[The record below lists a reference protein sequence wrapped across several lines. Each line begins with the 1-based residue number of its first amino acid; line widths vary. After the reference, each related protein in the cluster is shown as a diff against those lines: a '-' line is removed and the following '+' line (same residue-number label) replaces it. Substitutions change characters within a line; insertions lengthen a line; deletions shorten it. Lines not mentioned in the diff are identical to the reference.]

1 MSADGLLN
9 EAAEK
14 ALAKLERS
22 HAYHDEKNRRI
33 RKQQDAYEGILNP
46 LSEAAQWESQ
56 LHPPILN
63 HTLETALTMLV
74 DNDVDFKIDPLPRN
88 YKAGEYQD
96 ALDGAKAHEMLFK
109 RQMEANRFNE
119 FLRPF
124 VLTAAINRVAIA
136 KTHWREDKRRVRSL
150 QPKKLAPMFG
160 PLSPVRMREI
170 DSTKT
175 VFDGWVTEVVD
186 LRDFYWD
193 QAAVSLDAARWCAHA
208 VWMSASDIQALAQ
221 QGTYDQVAADL
232 LSQDQADR
240 QSTPQGN
247 EIELEREKRGRKDGL
262 IEVLEVWDRDTM
274 TLHVLGARRVL
285 LLQGDWPFWHQEY
298 PFVSMSLAPFP
309 FSIQGLSLVEKLSDM
324 QSAYWSLLNQTV
336 DNTKLLNN
344 AIILMAADYDDPDS
358 FEYAPGAVNIV
369 DNPQQVTLWTPPTNI
384 AQIAM
389 PLMQTLQTDMS
400 NLAMGQPLSIPVSG
414 RVTATE
420 IATLSQIAQNA
431 ASKMKD
437 QITYALKRIGN
448 QGMRLNQQFV
458 RETTY
463 FSRLGLDRQP
473 VIDEIAPHSYQGDFE
488 FTMKPDT
495 ESNIRAEQ
503 RSEAQQLVTVMTQ
516 VAPVAAAMGA
526 PLNPKPFIDRWLKSY
541 GVDDPTEFYSAK
553 SQMPPGGAQSD
564 PNASPGQ
571 SEGAGPGGAP
581 VGVTGANSINPAVSP
596 SAQAS
601 LAPGVFAARAMA
613 SQGGAQN
620 GGNH

>member
-1 MSADGLLN
+1 MSDGLLN

-63 HTLETALTMLV
+63 HTIETALTMLV
-74 DNDVDFKIDPLPRN
+74 DNDTQFKIDPLPRN
-88 YKAGEYQD
+88 YKPGEYQD
-96 ALDGAKAHEMLFK
+96 AIDGAKAHEDLFK
-109 RQMEANRFNE
+109 RQMIADRYNE

-136 KTHWREDKRRVRSL
+136 KTHWREDKRVVKTVVS
-150 QPKKLAPMFG
+150 KKLAPMFG
-160 PLSPVRMREI
+160 PLSPTRLRE
-170 DSTKT
+170 TTAKKT
-175 VFDGWVTEVVD
+175 FFDGPVTEVVD

-193 QAAVSLDAARWCAHA
+193 QAAVSLDVSRWCAHA
-208 VWMSASDIQALAQ
+208 IWMSEADIRALAQ
-221 QGTYDQVAADL
+221 QGTYDSKAADL

-240 QSTPQGN
+240 QASPSAN

-274 TLHVLGARRVL
+274 TLHVIGARRVL
-285 LLQGDWPFWHQEY
+285 LFQGDWPFWHQEY

-369 DNPQQVTLWTPPTNI
+369 DNPQQVNLWTPPTNI

-400 NLAMGQPLSIPVSG
+400 NLAMGQPLSIPLSG

-420 IATLSQIAQNA
+420 IATLSQIAQTA

-437 QITYALKRIGN
+437 QITYAEQRIG
-448 QGMRLNQQFV
+448 QQRMWLNQQFV

-463 FSRLGLDRQP
+463 FSKLGLDRQP
-473 VIDEIAPHSYQGDFE
+473 VIEEVAPHKFQGDYQFSI
-488 FTMKPDT
+488 KPDT
-495 ESNIRAEQ
+495 ESNIRAEE
-503 RSEAQQLVTVMTQ
+503 RSEAQAMVTVMAQ
-516 VAPVAAAMGA
+516 IAPATAAMGV
-526 PLNPKPFIDRWLKSY
+526 PLNPKPFVDRWLKSF

-553 SQMPPGGAQSD
+553 PQMPPGGAGSD
-564 PNASPGQ
+564 PNAPQGPPQ
-571 SEGAGPGGAP
+571 GIGPGGERA
-581 VGVTGANSINPAVSP
+581 GVTGPGSIDPAVSP
-596 SAQAS
+596 SGQGS
-601 LAPGVFAARAMA
+601 LAPGVMMARAMA
-613 SQGGAQN
+613 SQGGGQN
-620 GGNH
+620 EGRH